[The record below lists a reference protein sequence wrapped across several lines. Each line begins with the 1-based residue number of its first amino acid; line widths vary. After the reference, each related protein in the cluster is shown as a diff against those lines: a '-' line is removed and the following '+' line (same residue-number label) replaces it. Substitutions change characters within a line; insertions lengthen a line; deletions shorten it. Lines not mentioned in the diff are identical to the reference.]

1 MALRR
6 CRECG
11 LPLRLSRGYV
21 WPGNGTIFAKRDPAM
36 RMVIFEADYYA
47 YVWSELENALG
58 LSVADAMIRGQ
69 QAASWDYLEDN
80 VLYGWRKQL
89 VRLLPFTLVYGRI
102 IDELALFG
110 FGKMEIIDYR
120 RGCTGAVRIKRPF
133 DAISIAWGLKGFME
147 FVEGKGSELA
157 WVKEGD
163 SYIISMSLK
172 KGSGRGEGI
181 DEWAIRT
188 LREAKEELS
197 FAGNPLPPQ
206 GEKLGRCPSCGV
218 PKEVAELEWREED
231 GAIYAGGGD
240 RRFIFSSGHIFTG
253 VVRELERKA
262 GRSLD
267 SLVLDIT
274 RKYHL
279 RDLQGVPIHSR
290 SNAYRS
296 MSRYLAAGGYGE
308 VIDLSEGEG
317 YLDMTIANPFH
328 PPRLVGRI
336 AGIFEYVEGL
346 DAEIK
351 YESPEPRLLNIEAR
365 TT

>member
-1 MALRR
+1 
-6 CRECG
+6 
-11 LPLRLSRGYV
+11 
-21 WPGNGTIFAKRDPAM
+21 
-36 RMVIFEADYYA
+36 MVIFEAGYYA
-47 YVWSELENALG
+47 YVWSELENTLG

-89 VRLLPFTLVYGRI
+89 VRLLPVTLVYGRI
-102 IDELALFG
+102 IDEVALFG

-120 RGCTGAVRIKRPF
+120 RGHAGAIRITRPF

-147 FVEGKGSELA
+147 FVERRGSELA
-157 WVKEGD
+157 WVEEGE
-163 SYIISMSLK
+163 SYTISVSLREGNK
-172 KGSGRGEGI
+172 RGEWI
-181 DEWAIRT
+181 DAEAMRT

-206 GEKLGRCPSCGV
+206 GEKLDCCPSCGV
-218 PKEVAELEWREED
+218 PKQVAELEWREDD
-231 GAIYAGGGD
+231 GAIYAGGSD
-240 RRFIFSSGHIFTG
+240 RRFIFSSGHVFTG
-253 VVRELERKA
+253 VVRELEKKA
-262 GRSLD
+262 GRNLD
-267 SLVLDIT
+267 PLVLDIT

-279 RDLQGVPIHSR
+279 RDLQGVPIRSR
-290 SNAYRS
+290 SGAYRS
-296 MSRYLAAGGYGE
+296 MSRFLAAGGYGQ

-317 YLDMTIANPFH
+317 HLEMTIANPFH

-351 YESPEPRLLNIEAR
+351 YQCPEPRLLHIEAR